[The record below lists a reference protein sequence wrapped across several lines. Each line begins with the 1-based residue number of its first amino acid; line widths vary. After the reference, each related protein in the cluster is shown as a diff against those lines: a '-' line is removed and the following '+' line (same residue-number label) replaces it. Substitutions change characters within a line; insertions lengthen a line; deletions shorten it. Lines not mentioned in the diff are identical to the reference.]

1 MTNKLALVTGSF
13 DPITNGHVDIVR
25 RAALLFDR
33 VIVLVADNVE
43 KQYMFSPNQRVAIAK
58 AAVEDLPNVAVEPW
72 GGYVADFA
80 KAQGAVAF
88 VRGIRGI
95 EDVAYEQYMA
105 EKNFALCGVDTVLLF
120 ANPAY
125 QTLSSTA
132 VRRALQEGNA
142 TEEMMSPKSMR
153 IAYTILKNKREA

>member
-25 RAALLFDR
+25 RAALRF
-33 VIVLVADNVE
+33 DNVE

-132 VRRALQEGNA
+132 VRRAWQEGNA